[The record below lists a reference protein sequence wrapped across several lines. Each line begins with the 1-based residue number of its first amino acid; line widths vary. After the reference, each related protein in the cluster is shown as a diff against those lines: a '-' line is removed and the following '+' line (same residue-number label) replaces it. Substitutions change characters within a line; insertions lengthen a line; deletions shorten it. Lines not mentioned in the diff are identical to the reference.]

1 MWVTK
6 EADDYVIQIRQ
17 FILSLGLGAGQE
29 SNGRLSGI
37 SLMYRVTQWKTY
49 KVRSDSGE
57 VKPGPD

>member
-29 SNGRLSGI
+29 SN
-37 SLMYRVTQWKTY
+37 W
-49 KVRSDSGE
+49 E
-57 VKPGPD
+57 VEWHFFNV